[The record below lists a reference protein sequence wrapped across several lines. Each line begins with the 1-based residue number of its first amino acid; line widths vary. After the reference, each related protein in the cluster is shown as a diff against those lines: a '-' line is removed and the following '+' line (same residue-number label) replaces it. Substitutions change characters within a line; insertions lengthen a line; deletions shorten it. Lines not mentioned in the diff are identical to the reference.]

1 MFRDPYD
8 WVEAMRERPHHAH
21 QHIGMQWKDF
31 VTSPWVGPRLATDIT
46 KMKQAEEEGIHI
58 EKAGCLAG
66 YTFDEVIPCSIEDS
80 IDLEGYSSYM
90 YELRHDESHRA
101 YDSIIELRSEKIRNF
116 LQMPQMHGVKAFF
129 PERYEAL
136 NMRGTA
142 YFIRQLEEV
151 TGLKANCTPFV
162 GKGVV
167 SHKRVDPAY
176 MEWMNK
182 YHDWETEA
190 LIGYLPRDPINQDD
204 IPLTPEQL
212 NLTFSPR
219 QSNAQFK

>member
-31 VTSPWVGPRLATDIT
+31 VTTPWVGPRGAADIM
-46 KMKQAEEEGIHI
+46 KMERAREEGLHI
-58 EKAGCLAG
+58 DQSNCNVRYK
-66 YTFDEVIPCSIEDS
+66 FDEVIPCSKEDS
-80 IDLEGYSSYM
+80 TILDGFGFYM

-101 YDSIIELRSEKIRNF
+101 YASIIELRSDKIRNF
-116 LQMPQMHGVKAFF
+116 LQIPQMHGVKAFV
-129 PERYEAL
+129 PERYETL

-142 YFIRQLEEV
+142 YILKQLEEV
-151 TGLKANCTPFV
+151 TGLKATCEPMV

-167 SHKRVDPAY
+167 NHKRVDPSF

-182 YHDWETEA
+182 YHDWDTEA
-190 LIGYLPRDPINQDD
+190 LIGYVQRDPIDQEDLE
-204 IPLTPEQL
+204 LTPEQL
-212 NLTFSPR
+212 NLTLSMR
-219 QSNAQFK
+219 QSNAQFN

>member
-1 MFRDPYD
+1 
-8 WVEAMRERPHHAH
+8 MRERPHHAH
-21 QHIGMQWKDF
+21 HHIGMQWKDF
-31 VTSPWVGPRLATDIT
+31 VTTPWVGPRLTADIS
-46 KMKQAEEEGIHI
+46 KMKQAKEEGIHI

-66 YTFDEVIPCSIEDS
+66 YKFDEVIPCSIEDS

-101 YDSIIELRSEKIRNF
+101 YDSIIELRSDKIRNF
-116 LQMPQMHGVKAFF
+116 LQIPQMHGVKAFF

-136 NMRGTA
+136 SMRGTA
-142 YFIRQLEEV
+142 YFVKQLEEV
-151 TGLKANCTPFV
+151 TGLKANCTPFY
-162 GKGVV
+162 GKGSVD
-167 SHKRVDPAY
+167 HKRVDPSY

-190 LIGYLPRDPINQDD
+190 LIGYLPRDPINQED

-212 NLTFSPR
+212 NLTFSLR
-219 QSNAQFK
+219 QSNAQFT